1 MIKAVFEM
9 ENEAE
14 NGLYTFDTWDAFHA
28 AAFPPEVLP
37 VAVWEPGK
45 GYTRDKSRAQMELI
59 NLQEAESIPGLSMGE
74 LWEIQ
79 NRAENVARR
88 AGLLREARE
97 NGII

>member
-14 NGLYTFDTWDAFHA
+14 NGLYTFDTWGAFHA

-37 VAVWEPGK
+37 VAFWETGK

-88 AGLLREARE
+88 AGLVREAKE